1 MIVDSNRSPGGYRP
15 KGRPQDQ
22 ELEDESGSEAEFG
35 IQVSKSLA
43 QEKLKALV
51 EGGIAAHG
59 NRDYQWWWYR
69 YQPEKTAR
77 RRERCTAP
85 GQGFTGSTT
94 YSDPFL

>member
-43 QEKLKALV
+43 QEKLKALA
-51 EGGIAAHG
+51 EGGDCCSWEPRLPMVVVQIPTRK
-59 NRDYQWWWYR
+59 N
-69 YQPEKTAR
+69 
-77 RRERCTAP
+77 
-85 GQGFTGSTT
+85 S
-94 YSDPFL
+94 